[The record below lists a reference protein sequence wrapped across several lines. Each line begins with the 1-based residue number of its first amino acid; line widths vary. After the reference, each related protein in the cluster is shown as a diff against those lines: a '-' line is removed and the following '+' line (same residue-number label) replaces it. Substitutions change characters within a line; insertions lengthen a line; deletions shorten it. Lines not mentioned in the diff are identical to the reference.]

1 MCCEPNF
8 CEGTLLGQNR
18 FRVELRPNTRQ
29 SPATTR
35 CTLNIR
41 YIPCS
46 CWTGRERGVR
56 TVGCCGQGKRK
67 SPSRARQSY
76 PLSVPISSSGFFRQ
90 CLQKMSHSSSVVG
103 AVRAYKLAFSIN
115 RRAVSRRPPKIS
127 LSEFESF
134 ILWLPDFNTNTSS
147 TYKMHTCRC
156 SKPASTKTC
165 IRETTNNI

>member
-18 FRVELRPNTRQ
+18 FRIELRPNTRQ

-35 CTLNIR
+35 CTLNIK
-41 YIPCS
+41 YAPCS

-56 TVGCCGQGKRK
+56 TVGCRGQGKRK

-76 PLSVPISSSGFFRQ
+76 QLSVSISSSGFFRQ
-90 CLQKMSHSSSVVG
+90 LLQKMPHSSSVVG
-103 AVRAYKLAFSIN
+103 AVRAYKLVFSIN
-115 RRAVSRRPPKIS
+115 RGAVSRRPPKIP
-127 LSEFESF
+127 LSEFDSF

-156 SKPASTKTC
+156 SKPGSTKAC
-165 IRETTNNI
+165 LRESTNNI